1 MVPHRNIYEQE
12 RHNRALTAALL
23 IGFILLLGVVG
34 LGFDVFYLRMPSPW
48 TPRARG
54 PSLPLATLLAVG
66 VGGASAWWSY
76 RWGDRAILA
85 STHAR
90 PAGTTDFAE
99 RQLRNVVAEMAIAA
113 GLPTPEVYVVPD
125 PDPNAFATGRD
136 PAHAS
141 IAVTEG
147 LLRVLNRDE
156 LQGVVSHEMSHIRN
170 YDIRLMMV
178 TAALVG
184 AIALLSDWASRRRW
198 YGGRDRDDEG
208 ERSGA
213 AAAVLFV
220 VWLLAL
226 VLAPF
231 VSQMLAMAVSRRR
244 EYLADATG
252 AELTRNPMALAA
264 ALQKIDVAAEPTQT
278 IGRGIAHLCIADPL
292 GRKLTE
298 HEGFWGNVFA
308 THPPIRSRI
317 FALQQMAYLAAG
329 RPAIPRQPAAGQMS
343 RTTPPAPPAAP
354 APSAPPSTP
363 PPDARP

>member
-1 MVPHRNIYEQE
+1 MVPHRNIYDQE
-12 RHNRALTAALL
+12 RHNRRLTAALL
-23 IGFILLLGVVG
+23 VGFVVLLGVVG
-34 LGFDVFYLRMPSPW
+34 LGVDVFYFHMPTPW
-48 TPRARG
+48 RPRARG
-54 PSLPLATLLAVG
+54 PAFPVATFLAVAIA
-66 VGGASAWWSY
+66 GASGWWSY
-76 RWGDRAILA
+76 RCGDQAILA

-90 PAGTTDFAE
+90 PAGTTDLAE
-99 RQLRNVVAEMAIAA
+99 RQLRNVVAEMALAA
-113 GLPTPEVYVVPD
+113 GLPIPQVYVVPD

-147 LLRVLNRDE
+147 LLRILNREE
-156 LQGVVSHEMSHIRN
+156 LQGVVSHEMSHIKN

-184 AIALLSDWASRRRW
+184 AIALLSDWAARARW
-198 YGGRDRDDEG
+198 YGGRDRDDDR

-213 AAAVLFV
+213 VEAALFV
-220 VWLLAL
+220 VWLLAII
-226 VLAPF
+226 LAPL

-252 AELTRNPMALAA
+252 AELTRNPVALAS
-264 ALQKIDVAAEPTQT
+264 ALKKIDSVTEPDQV

-292 GRKLTE
+292 SRKLTD
-298 HEGFWGNVFA
+298 HEGFWGDVFA

-329 RPAIPRQPAAGQMS
+329 RPAAPPPAGAGAAPR
-343 RTTPPAPPAAP
+343 TPPPVPPSTSQPPAAKP
-354 APSAPPSTP
+354 
-363 PPDARP
+363 